1 MARIAGIDIPREK
14 RVEISLTYV
23 YGIGLTRSKLIL
35 ANTGVNPDTRVKDLS
50 LLEYIDADRDLK
62 TISSDIKQK
71 MAG

>member
-14 RVEISLTYV
+14 RVEIALTYV

-35 ANTGVNPDTRVKDLS
+35 ANTGVNPDIRVKDLS

-62 TISSDIKQK
+62 TISFDIKQK
-71 MAG
+71 MA

>member
-14 RVEISLTYV
+14 RVEIGLTYV

-62 TISSDIKQK
+62 TISSDIKKK
-71 MAG
+71 MA